1 MKKVIRGFIFL
12 VLIIFL
18 ILTLNYRYKNSE
30 YYRSIYGLFRYESVP
45 MDLDIVNFGSSE
57 NIMAVDFNIIPE
69 RKTFNFA
76 LHGQYLT
83 LDERLLNSYKENF
96 SDDTVVILPASFF
109 TPYYDN
115 ELTDTVKGVYYRIL
129 DIDQIPDLKI
139 ADLLLYRYFP
149 LLSSKENVFES
160 FSSLEYEELT
170 FSELDAKVEDE
181 FLLEHAEE
189 YGQTYLNERI
199 KDATPNAEC
208 DASYHRILD
217 LCKENGWKPVLLTVP
232 VHKYYR
238 EQFPEDILALFYEY
252 VDGLL
257 QEYPDAIY
265 LDYSTDGRFYTNNSL
280 YYDSDHLNQDGR
292 TLFTQILYDDLIKY
306 GLFQ

>member
-1 MKKVIRGFIFL
+1 M
-12 VLIIFL
+12 
-18 ILTLNYRYKNSE
+18 
-30 YYRSIYGLFRYESVP
+30 
-45 MDLDIVNFGSSE
+45 
-57 NIMAVDFNIIPE
+57 
-69 RKTFNFA
+69 
-76 LHGQYLT
+76 
-83 LDERLLNSYKENF
+83 
-96 SDDTVVILPASFF
+96 
-109 TPYYDN
+109 
-115 ELTDTVKGVYYRIL
+115 
-129 DIDQIPDLKI
+129 
-139 ADLLLYRYFP
+139 
-149 LLSSKENVFES
+149 
-160 FSSLEYEELT
+160 T

-252 VDGLL
+252 IDGLL